1 MYRGVG
7 RAACYVCVSSSAGIR
22 TKNMCDDVERGQSK
36 IKIVEKPYILTL
48 AGRAKDNVHV
58 VGFWFASAISA

>member
-1 MYRGVG
+1 
-7 RAACYVCVSSSAGIR
+7 
-22 TKNMCDDVERGQSK
+22 MCDDVESGQPK

-48 AGRAKDNVHV
+48 AGRTKDNVHV